1 MTDVSGYATTDGQT
15 FLAIP
20 DGYRQFKGTLTIS
33 AAEVGV
39 VGSGAS
45 TASPYVTVE
54 GSPLYFTAGDRVDMV
69 TVAAPAVNLLSLLG
83 TSDSNSV
90 TLPIEIQSG
99 ASGTGGFNLKLHF
112 NGATGVSAI
121 AVGSY

>member
-1 MTDVSGYATTDGQT
+1 MTDVSGFATTDNGT
-15 FLAIP
+15 FLSIP
-20 DGYRQFKGTLTIS
+20 DGFHQFKGTVTIS
-33 AAEVGV
+33 ATQVGLL
-39 VGSGAS
+39 GGGAS

-54 GSPLYFTAGDRVDMV
+54 GSPIYYSAGDRVAMV
-69 TVAAPAVNLLSLLG
+69 TVGAPAVNLLSLLG

-90 TLPIEIQSG
+90 TIPIQIQSG
-99 ASGTGGFNLKLHF
+99 ATGSGGFNLKLHF